1 MVLMMHSA
9 TLRMVDLAGSER
21 VGKTKSS
28 GDRLNEAKLINRS
41 LSALGNVIA
50 GLAKNKPIHIPYRDS
65 KLTRLLKGVLE
76 GNCNTTMIATISP
89 CADSYHES
97 ISTLLFA
104 QRCMRVET
112 HAIVNEKENNACKLL
127 LKSQLEREL
136 QSLKEEIQRNKQKC
150 ESQKS
155 LLQHLNNNLTNDQTV
170 KLYI

>member
-1 MVLMMHSA
+1 
-9 TLRMVDLAGSER
+9 MVDLAGSER

-28 GDRLNEAKLINRS
+28 GDRLNEAKLINKS

-50 GLAKNKPIHIPYRDS
+50 GLTKNRTSHIPYRDS

-112 HAIVNEKENNACKLL
+112 HATVNERENNACKLL
-127 LKSQLEREL
+127 LKNQLEQEL
-136 QSLKEEIQRNKQKC
+136 QALKAEIQKNKQKC
-150 ESQKS
+150 DSQKS
-155 LLQHLNNNLTNDQTV
+155 LLKQLNNSLPNEGTV
-170 KLYI
+170 PIFSFMNIINIF